1 MKRMFLVVLLSAVFF
16 TACSKEKNPENPY
29 RNAEFQVE
37 TPLGMSIKLNK
48 TGMEISR
55 NGEFI
60 QLIETDYLENYPPY
74 FDSTPEMH
82 LIFKDYNF
90 DGYDD
95 LFIPSTFGTQ
105 NISGVYYT
113 YNPGTG
119 LFENCEELNK
129 VGFLMSV
136 SDNKLEC
143 SEIGSA
149 INYRNTVYEW
159 DNKALKPV
167 SCEARYKEESNSSV
181 YIDTFSYDQKGNE
194 NLLKREQL
202 IVYDDGT
209 YKREEVPIGSRY
221 NFKVSENS
229 VSVLLDDKVVQTLEC
244 DYPPDEN
251 KLEFYDY
258 DFDGDEDLFVSVK
271 NGAMYACGTYFQY
284 NSDTKLYEKW
294 DELNEVGHELAVDD
308 ENKNLY
314 WVNNYSENYRFEKYI
329 YEWKYQ
335 KIKFR

>member
-167 SCEARYKEESNSSV
+167 SCEPPS
-181 YIDTFSYDQKGNE
+181 
-194 NLLKREQL
+194 
-202 IVYDDGT
+202 IV
-209 YKREEVPIGSRY
+209 
-221 NFKVSENS
+221 
-229 VSVLLDDKVVQTLEC
+229 
-244 DYPPDEN
+244 
-251 KLEFYDY
+251 
-258 DFDGDEDLFVSVK
+258 
-271 NGAMYACGTYFQY
+271 
-284 NSDTKLYEKW
+284 
-294 DELNEVGHELAVDD
+294 
-308 ENKNLY
+308 
-314 WVNNYSENYRFEKYI
+314 
-329 YEWKYQ
+329 
-335 KIKFR
+335 